1 MSNTK
6 LCHSDKWDN
15 LKKKSAYLPFVIISS
30 SLLSCLL
37 SWEEKLNEAK
47 YTVQFKNT
55 ITHPTHFFNI
65 VLLTDTT
72 YLIRIISTQSKLECI
87 AHNRM
92 PRVLQK
98 NSRHLLKNKCFKS
111 SWLFLH
117 ALNAPFYSWWSTL
130 QMKVHGTFQ

>member
-1 MSNTK
+1 MRQS
-6 LCHSDKWDN
+6 
-15 LKKKSAYLPFVIISS
+15 KKKSAYLPFVIISF
-30 SLLSCLL
+30 SLLSC
-37 SWEEKLNEAK
+37 EEKLNEAK

-72 YLIRIISTQSKLECI
+72 YLIDIISTQSKLECI

-98 NSRHLLKNKCFKS
+98 NSVQDIFCRINALKVLGFFFML
-111 SWLFLH
+111 WMLPFTLGDQH
-117 ALNAPFYSWWSTL
+117 FRWRFMALSNNFDEGSIA
-130 QMKVHGTFQ
+130 

>member
-1 MSNTK
+1 MLYTQYMYTIMPSCRTQNSVTVTNET
-6 LCHSDKWDN
+6 N
-15 LKKKSAYLPFVIISS
+15 LKKICVFTICHYFFLSFV
-30 SLLSCLL
+30 LRG
-37 SWEEKLNEAK
+37 KLNEAK

-117 ALNAPFYSWWSTL
+117 ALNAPFYSW
-130 QMKVHGTFQ
+130 